1 MEEDYHIEV
10 IIDMSYSYEISKK
23 KHENYQYSG
32 YLGYPIIYSINYDS
46 I

>member
-23 KHENYQYSG
+23 NMKT
-32 YLGYPIIYSINYDS
+32 INIVD
-46 I
+46 IWGIL